1 MKLRPVAVDKPWGRD
16 RLRDSFGALQADGGR
31 TGEIWFEE
39 PEGRTLPLL
48 VKYIFTSEK
57 LSVQV
62 HPDDAQARARGLPN
76 GKSECWYI
84 LAAEPEAA
92 LALGF
97 RESLGEGELRAAA
110 LDGSIEALLDWK
122 PVSPGDFFYVPAGT
136 VHAIGAGVSLIEV
149 QQPSDTTYRLYDYGR
164 PRELHLDEGVAVADP
179 RPWTPLPI
187 PGEVAQGRSILV
199 EGPKFVLERWSAGA
213 RSVAVPDGSSAWL
226 VPIAGAGTVDATPF
240 AAGECLT
247 VTGQARVVAEAGS
260 DLLFAYPG
268 SRRIDMAAA

>member
-164 PRELHLDEGVAVADP
+164 PRALHLDEAVAVARREPYAADLAQHVDGGESRTLVP
-179 RPWTPLPI
+179 GPLFQV
-187 PGEVAQGRSILV
+187 EHVVAV
-199 EGPKFVLERWSAGA
+199 GPVGLLQDRDRFVLPLEGSANGA
-213 RSVAVPDGSSAWL
+213 SP
-226 VPIAGAGTVDATPF
+226 
-240 AAGECLT
+240 GECLFLK
-247 VTGQARVVAEAGS
+247 AGVPL
-260 DLLFAYPG
+260 DACGRLLL
-268 SRRIDMAAA
+268 AAAL